1 MVCRKII
8 VCLLLLMPSGILL
21 AGDFYGLS
29 AKTSEGNV
37 MPFSRFKNKVLLVV
51 NIASECGY
59 TYQLKDLQK
68 VHQEY
73 QLIRLAN
80 IFPAGI
86 QERSLFQLKH

>member
-37 MPFSRFKNKVLLVV
+37 MPFSRFK
-51 NIASECGY
+51 
-59 TYQLKDLQK
+59 
-68 VHQEY
+68 
-73 QLIRLAN
+73 IR
-80 IFPAGI
+80 
-86 QERSLFQLKH
+86 SCW